1 MVWILDNWVVM
12 ALAAAAAWALSSVV
26 DVCFVSNGIYKK
38 ASEGALISGL
48 FCAIPATAS
57 TAAIDLNGV
66 SILTISMGVLSGV
79 AYLLHVYF
87 YFQALFKLNDAVNAE
102 VFNSLSVVVVPILA
116 ILLLGERLA
125 WSNYLAIAVT
135 ALAIIVL
142 VGFQTSRLSWS
153 ALANLVASVLSIST
167 MMVSQ
172 AWVLERVDYA
182 TAVWMYSSTAFATAV
197 VICGIRQRNRR
208 RISQMFRQF
217 GPVFVAVE
225 MLEILAVLSSQRA
238 TDKGPSVSLVAL
250 LECALPI
257 FIMLFSY
264 AIAGGSKLLMP
275 SHHANLSN
283 ALSLQTIA
291 APAKILSLILIACAI
306 FIVQ

>member
-1 MVWILDNWVVM
+1 M

-26 DVCFVSNGIYKK
+26 DVCFVSNGVYKK
-38 ASEGALISGL
+38 ASEGVMISGL
-48 FCAIPATAS
+48 FCVIPATGSAV
-57 TAAIDLNGV
+57 AINLSEVDL
-66 SILTISMGVLSGV
+66 LTICMGMLSGI

-87 YFQALFKLNDAVNAE
+87 YFRALFKLNDAVNAE
-102 VFNSLSVVVVPILA
+102 VFNSLSVVVVPVLA
-116 ILLLGERLA
+116 ILILGERLA
-125 WSNYLAIAVT
+125 WSSYLAIAIT
-135 ALAIIVL
+135 AVAILVL

-153 ALANLVASVLSIST
+153 ALASLTASVLSIST

-182 TAVWMYSSTAFATAV
+182 AAVWIYSSTAF
-197 VICGIRQRNRR
+197 VISVIMCGSHKRNRL
-208 RISQMFRQF
+208 RIRQMFRQF
-217 GPVFVAVE
+217 APVFVAVE

-238 TDKGPSVSLVAL
+238 TDKGPSVSFVAL

-264 AIAGGSKLLMP
+264 AIATASRLWMP
-275 SHHANLSN
+275 SHHANLSI
-283 ALSLQTIA
+283 ALSIQTIA